1 MYRLWILAGCEQ
13 EAEQGEHAIALV
25 QKVELPSEDAG
36 PLPAADECLN
46 SGHSATSK
54 GT

>member
-1 MYRLWILAGCEQ
+1 MYGLWTLAGCEQ
-13 EAEQGEHAIALV
+13 EARALV

-36 PLPAADECLN
+36 PPPAADEHLN